1 MRVSKVRHLVIP
13 AAGLGTRM
21 KPVNPELPKELLPV
35 GGKPAIQYAVDEGL
49 SAGMN
54 HIFVIINKDKE
65 LIRRYFEDKTTR
77 KQLYPEQDIKT
88 EKAVVSSA
96 IKFIYQEMPVGE
108 ADAIGLTEKFVG
120 ENPVALIYPDNIF
133 MPSPGALAELEKVFM
148 LYGKDTLALT
158 EISEENSAATS
169 NAGRVDLDYIEPD
182 IFSIRQFHNKGPG
195 HFVPRFRGELKACG
209 MNISGPHIYGY
220 IERARSLIKNE
231 EFTDWHF
238 RNLIHK
244 EKGLLGCHLKG
255 SVFDI
260 GNPKGYEFCMNKI
273 AERQVI

>member
-35 GGKPAIQYAVDEGL
+35 GGKPAIQYAVEEGL

-54 HIFVIINKDKE
+54 NIAIIINKDKE

-77 KQLYPEQDIKT
+77 KRFYPEQDENT
-88 EKAVVSSA
+88 ERMLASSI
-96 IKFIYQEMPVGE
+96 IKFIYQEKPLGE
-108 ADAIGLTEKFVG
+108 ADAIGLTGTFVG
-120 ENPVALIYPDNIF
+120 GNPVALIYPDNIY

-148 LYGKDTLALT
+148 RFGKDTLALT
-158 EISEENSAATS
+158 EISEENSAATG
-169 NAGRVDLDYIEPD
+169 NAGRVDLDYIEPG
-182 IFSIRQFHNKGPG
+182 IFSIRQFHNKGSG

-209 MNISGPHIYGY
+209 IHISGAHIFGY
-220 IERARSLIKNE
+220 IERSRSLIKNE